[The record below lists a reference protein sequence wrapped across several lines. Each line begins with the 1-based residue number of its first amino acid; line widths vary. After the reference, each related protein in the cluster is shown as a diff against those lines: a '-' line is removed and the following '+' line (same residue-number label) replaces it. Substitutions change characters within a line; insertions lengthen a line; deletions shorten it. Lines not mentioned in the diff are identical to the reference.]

1 MSSIT
6 AVPLQPVKRRVLVYV
21 WAGIMIA
28 VLGAFALAWMAPTDP
43 ATAFLAGNRKVPGV
57 VQTASGLQYMILKP
71 GKAIGSPTDQD
82 ITLINYEGKLLN
94 GTTFDKSQRPTPMPV
109 AAADEKSG
117 RQGVVPGFSEALKL
131 MTKGAKYR
139 FWIKPSLAYGD
150 KAGGVR
156 GRAAGFPARIGDPPD
171 ADAAADDAAATGRCS
186 GRWIAARR
194 RHAAGRR
201 RPADRPLITEAAIVR
216 FS

>member
-6 AVPLQPVKRRVLVYV
+6 AVPLQPVKRSVMVYL
-21 WAGIMIA
+21 WAGIVIA
-28 VLGAFALAWMAPTDP
+28 VLGAVALAWMAPTDP
-43 ATAFLAGNRKVPGV
+43 AAAFLAGNRKVPGV

-71 GKAIGSPTDQD
+71 GKAVGSPTDQD
-82 ITLINYEGKLLN
+82 ITLINYEGKLLD

-139 FWIKPSLAYGD
+139 FWIKPSLAYGE
-150 KAGGVR
+150 KAGGPVPPHSLLVFDVELLDFLPESVIR
-156 GRAAGFPARIGDPPD
+156 QMQMQQQMMQQQQGGAAGGGLPPG
-171 ADAAADDAAATGRCS
+171 AGMPPGAGGPPS
-186 GRWIAARR
+186 G
-194 RHAAGRR
+194 
-201 RPADRPLITEAAIVR
+201 P
-216 FS
+216 